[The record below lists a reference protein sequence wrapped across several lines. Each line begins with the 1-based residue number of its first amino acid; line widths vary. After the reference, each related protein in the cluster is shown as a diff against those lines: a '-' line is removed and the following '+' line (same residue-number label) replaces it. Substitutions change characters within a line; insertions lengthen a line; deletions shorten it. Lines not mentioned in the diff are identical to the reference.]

1 MSWCL
6 QIRTVFCSV
15 KYALIKEI
23 LELDTEEV
31 SLDKVFIPLTLKLYK
46 YVPSE
51 RKARLW
57 LQSGTE
63 TPEILVQGLALLQI
77 SRIITRKL
85 CSLSVPLFTIC
96 KVWRIILLLFKILA
110 I

>member
-6 QIRTVFCSV
+6 QIVIVFCSV

-23 LELDTEEV
+23 LGLDTEEV
-31 SLDKVFIPLTLKLYK
+31 SLDKVIIPLTLKLYK
-46 YVPSE
+46 YIPSE
-51 RKARLW
+51 RTAGLW
-57 LQSGTE
+57 LQSGRE

-85 CSLSVPLFTIC
+85 CSLCSPSV
-96 KVWRIILLLFKILA
+96 KSGE
-110 I
+110 